1 MIQKAIVKK
10 ALNHFNINTLKSDF
24 IVSAYNEPH
33 RFYHNEKH
41 ISDMLDMIITN
52 CCNDDFSEREQIILA
67 AAALYHDVVYDVNS
81 KTNEEDSATLF
92 QIHTGGNNAIQQDI
106 DEVVKIILDTK
117 HTSKPHSTLGEIICN
132 FDLAGLKRGDL
143 NRVRQDEWN
152 IMLEYQQYEYAD
164 YRKGRIDFLEG
175 FLKLNNDINA
185 SNIRTLIDIVKNRVL
200 NIGVYAGSFN
210 PLHKGHLNIIEK
222 AEKIFDKVIIARGT
236 NPDKK
241 NESLQDWNYLTKYRQ
256 VDLYTTDLPEYLKIK
271 ANFANIT
278 LIRGLRNGHDL
289 DYEMN
294 QLRFLEDMDSTIKV
308 VFIPCDKQYEHISSS
323 AIRSMQNF
331 SPELSLKS
339 TSYYK

>member
-1 MIQKAIVKK
+1 MINNSTVQALTHFKLNTATEFEFLKK
-10 ALNHFNINTLKSDF
+10 Y
-24 IVSAYNEPH
+24 YNEPH
-33 RFYHNEKH
+33 RFYHNENH
-41 ISDMLDMIITN
+41 INDMVSMVENN
-52 CCNDDFSEREQIILA
+52 CQDFSERDRNIMVA
-67 AAALYHDVVYDVNS
+67 AVLYHDVIYDVKS
-81 KTNEEDSATLF
+81 KTNEEDSASLF
-92 QIHTGGNNAIQQDI
+92 ENHVSGHAIPKKDI
-106 DEVVKIILDTK
+106 DEVVQIILDTK
-117 HTSKPHSTLGEIICN
+117 HTSKPRSTLGEVICN

-175 FLKLNNDINA
+175 FLKSNNDING

-256 VDLYTTDLPEYLKIK
+256 VDLYATDLPDYLKSK

-294 QLRFLEDMDSTIKV
+294 QLRFLEDMDPTIEV

-331 SPELSLKS
+331 SPALSLKS
-339 TSYYK
+339 TAYYK